1 MSKNDEESIQCYN
14 LTKNFK
20 NAVIDEEQKKNRKK
34 ELTGTRENLLVEN
47 VNMRNATNNLIEK
60 LMKIANGRKD
70 KAGRLFER
78 FVKHL

>member
-1 MSKNDEESIQCYN
+1 
-14 LTKNFK
+14 
-20 NAVIDEEQKKNRKK
+20 
-34 ELTGTRENLLVEN
+34 
-47 VNMRNATNNLIEK
+47 MRNAKNNLIEK